1 MKAQYLSFDIWYW
14 WRFRRRRKNKQE
26 KNQHSDLEF
35 SSLVVVLFHNQ
46 IFWHICIFS
55 NFLYIQRRATIIV
68 NIVNIV
74 WCLYGLLVL
83 VATNLIE
90 SNSQITLPTFII
102 LMQLAMIL
110 CFSLGIAGATSYNNG
125 LLFAAV
131 IAYCLHLLLCC
142 GTWLLSYATG
152 DMVRVINDALCIYFH
167 ASLIMKIQNGIMSS

>member
-1 MKAQYLSFDIWYW
+1 
-14 WRFRRRRKNKQE
+14 
-26 KNQHSDLEF
+26 
-35 SSLVVVLFHNQ
+35 
-46 IFWHICIFS
+46 
-55 NFLYIQRRATIIV
+55 
-68 NIVNIV
+68 
-74 WCLYGLLVL
+74 
-83 VATNLIE
+83 
-90 SNSQITLPTFII
+90 
-102 LMQLAMIL
+102 MQLAMIL